1 MKTRGASILLL
12 LAMLLALAGCGTA
25 EGGQTAPA
33 DTTVEISEPIAEA
46 AWRAEAV
53 QLPNGMVRARN
64 LRLDG
69 ETVYAYAAEDEAAV
83 YAANLNGQDEA
94 ARCFSVGEADGY
106 ITDFCPTADGLWV
119 MTTLYDENG
128 SVETYAGTRLLHF
141 PNDGTLRPTPDR
153 TLAVDALET
162 APLTLLA
169 DEERLYLFE
178 TDSVTVLDW
187 EGGEL
192 FSLSDGRGISS
203 PCFAA
208 DGRVAVRMGEGLYRL
223 DAEVEAWS
231 HCEAV
236 TLDGGRLFDGR
247 EADLY
252 WSDGQSLCALDIA
265 SGEKTAILSWLDM
278 GIGVGMTACYSL
290 GDGSFLAVEAE
301 GGAKRLVPSD
311 AAEETI
317 TLTMATFDYTSAS
330 LAALRFNER
339 QEEYKIVVRDYSAYN
354 TGENDTAGLEKL
366 GLDIASGD
374 APDIYDLLALP
385 LSQYVGKGLL
395 EDLYPYIDSDGA
407 LSRADYSEALLSAM
421 EIGGGLYCLT
431 PHVAVMSLM
440 AAPENVPDTWDMA
453 ALTELAAGGDPF
465 GGTIDRTWF
474 IEWMLAGAD
483 SPFVDWRS
491 GTCAFDSA
499 EFIAALE
506 LCRHLPD
513 GSEESDGG
521 SAGGA
526 CKLYYDAFSCLPQ
539 IVIASLYLE
548 CLDES
553 GTSCAVPVGLPG
565 RDGARYLL
573 CPSTVSW
580 GMSAAS
586 DHKDGVWQF
595 LREYLTEEYQSSNA
609 MPLHTAA
616 FADQRREDEEWIA
629 SGGALETAGPDGW
642 VALTLRGTA
651 YTDTLET
658 LALSATGLY
667 EKNLAL
673 MQIILDEAAA
683 FFAGDKTAEQ
693 TAANIQSRA
702 SIYLAEQG

>member
-1 MKTRGASILLL
+1 MKTRGVSILLL
-12 LAMLLALAGCGTA
+12 LAMLLALAGCGAVETGQAAPTDMTA
-25 EGGQTAPA
+25 EILES
-33 DTTVEISEPIAEA
+33 TVAA

-53 QLPNGMVRARN
+53 QLPGGMVRARN

-69 ETVYAYAAEDEAAV
+69 ETVYAYAAEGEAV
-83 YAANLNGQDEA
+83 IYTANLNGQDET
-94 ARCFSVGEADGY
+94 ARCFAVGEADGY

-119 MTTLYDENG
+119 MTTLYDESG
-128 SVETYAGTRLLHF
+128 GVETYAGTKLLHF
-141 PNDGTLRPTPDR
+141 PNDGTLRPAPDR
-153 TLAVDALET
+153 TVAVDALAT

-169 DEERLYLFE
+169 DGERLYLFE
-178 TDSVTVLDW
+178 TDTVTVLDR
-187 EGGEL
+187 EGGTL

-203 PCFAA
+203 PCFTA
-208 DGRVAVRMGEGLYRL
+208 DGRVAARMGEGLYLL
-223 DAEVEAWS
+223 DAKAGTWLR
-231 HCEAV
+231 CEAV

-265 SGEKTAILSWLDM
+265 TGERTAVLSWLDV

-290 GDGSFLAVEAE
+290 GDGSFLAVAAE
-301 GGAKRLVPSD
+301 GDAKRLVPSD
-311 AAEETI
+311 AAQETI

-339 QEEYKIVVRDYSAYN
+339 QTEYKIVVRDYSAYN
-354 TGENDTAGLEKL
+354 TDENDTAGLEKL

-395 EDLYPYIDSDGA
+395 ENLYPYIDADGA

-421 EIGGGLYCLT
+421 EIGGGLYCIT

-440 AAPENVPDTWDMA
+440 AAPEGAPDTWDTA
-453 ALTELAAGGDPF
+453 ALLELAAGGDPF
-465 GGTIDRTWF
+465 GGTLDRTRF
-474 IEWMLAGAD
+474 IELMLAGAD
-483 SPFVDWRS
+483 SPFVDWPG

-506 LCRHLPD
+506 LCRLLPD
-513 GSEESDGG
+513 GSEASG
-521 SAGGA
+521 GGA
-526 CKLYYDAFSCLPQ
+526 CALYYDAFSCLPQ
-539 IVIASLYLE
+539 IVIASLYLD

-553 GTSCAVPVGLPG
+553 GASCAVPVGLPG

-586 DHKDGVWQF
+586 EHKDGVWQF

-616 FADQRREDEEWIA
+616 FESQRREDDEWIE

-642 VALTLRGTA
+642 VELTIRSAA
-651 YTDTLET
+651 YTDALET

-667 EKNLAL
+667 EKNPAL

-693 TAANIQSRA
+693 TAENIQSRV